1 MEDKGI
7 YTSEI
12 MEFVKQDE
20 ARFCDCIVD
29 IEGIYFFEKYF
40 AISET

>member
-7 YTSEI
+7 YTCEI

-29 IEGIYFFEKYF
+29 IEGIF
-40 AISET
+40 I